1 MKLFKYLPSEF
12 VDKVVSKGDLLFRNL
27 TYFRKYEDIRRGD
40 PLEGFHRDNP
50 DNDITLSC
58 PKTGRI
64 LAKGDFSFLNSTNTD
79 LIFVFCLSKSHKS
92 FLYEEFEAD
101 SCIEILDTQEFVQK
115 TRIAVKRLLSSH
127 QTGLLYGDVK
137 YYRENAPA
145 NFNIKDP
152 KNLAF
157 AKGCHYEHQ
166 EEYRMVFGT
175 RKAFNL
181 TQQIVIN
188 KRYDFL
194 EEAKKGTQKEKH
206 IKIGNLSD
214 IVKVH
219 RT

>member
-101 SCIEILDTQEFVQK
+101 SCIEILDTQEFVRK

-145 NFNIKDP
+145 NFNIKGYIR
-152 KNLAF
+152 NS
-157 AKGCHYEHQ
+157 
-166 EEYRMVFGT
+166 
-175 RKAFNL
+175 
-181 TQQIVIN
+181 QIVN
-188 KRYDFL
+188 
-194 EEAKKGTQKEKH
+194 
-206 IKIGNLSD
+206 NL
-214 IVKVH
+214 
-219 RT
+219 